1 MPGKSR
7 RQGGKSRRGDSSLD
21 ERTRLM
27 RQYDSLK
34 SEIQTYENNIG
45 FLSVSSKKGNK
56 LIDDMNRKVEKLKA
70 EFATV
75 KARIIAIDRENA
87 AE

>member
-1 MPGKSR
+1 
-7 RQGGKSRRGDSSLD
+7 
-21 ERTRLM
+21 M

-75 KARIIAIDRENA
+75 KARIIAIDKENA